1 MNNNNK
7 NQVGGKRAS
16 AGRKPLET
24 PKEPVTVYIEKPTIE
39 AFGGKAALRSKIMD
53 WIKGG
58 QTQVNVEAIPKER
71 VDITE
76 KVNCVPIPESGLDS
90 EKKSFLNDEYPL
102 SDETISPTENI
113 PQTLQELKSQC
124 PPELIGID
132 RSAWISEQRQK
143 YNL

>member
-7 NQVGGKRAS
+7 NQMGGKRSS

-58 QTQVNVEAIPKER
+58 QTQVNVEVIPQE
-71 VDITE
+71 VY
-76 KVNCVPIPESGLDS
+76 CVKIPESGLDS

-124 PPELIGID
+124 PPELTGID

-143 YNL
+143 FGI